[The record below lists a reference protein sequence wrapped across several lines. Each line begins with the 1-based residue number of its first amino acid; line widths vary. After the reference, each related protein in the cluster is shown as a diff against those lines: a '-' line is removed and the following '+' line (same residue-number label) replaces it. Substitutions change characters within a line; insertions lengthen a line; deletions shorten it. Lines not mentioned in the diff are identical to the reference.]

1 MKSILVILLCIGCF
15 YLGIYAGSPPV
26 VQEMHIL
33 KILNIDD
40 GVLVDPDIYQSTR
53 EAVFGDYILT
63 IEDFEFVTGIR
74 IKGTG
79 EVIEFDDDYW
89 TEILSEVYFF
99 SE

>member
-1 MKSILVILLCIGCF
+1 MESTTPCPNCGQIHGTAC
-15 YLGIYAGSPPV
+15 PPKTGL
-26 VQEMHIL
+26 EG
-33 KILNIDD
+33 K
-40 GVLVDPDIYQSTR
+40 
-53 EAVFGDYILT
+53 LT